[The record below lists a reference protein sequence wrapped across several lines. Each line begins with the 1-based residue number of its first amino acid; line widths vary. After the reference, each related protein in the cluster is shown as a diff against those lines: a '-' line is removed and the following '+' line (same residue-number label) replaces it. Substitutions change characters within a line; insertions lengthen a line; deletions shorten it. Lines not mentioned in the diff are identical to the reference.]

1 MKTLYLHI
9 GIPKTATTS
18 IQNFCAKNRDLLS
31 EKGFYYPESF
41 HVYKNI
47 NTDRNAHFLFGIL
60 KDENGKR
67 RYKYEGKIRREG
79 LAHIV
84 KLFEEH
90 DNIILSDESIW
101 WATCF
106 HRKDLWDMLK
116 EESEKHNY
124 SIKIIVY
131 LRRQDEFLLSR
142 YNQLVKAMNSHSE
155 SFEEYYNNCMT
166 ERRKIV
172 EYCEKI
178 DGIAEVLGK
187 ENIIVKRFD
196 RDFFYKGDVI
206 ADFLHIFGLELT
218 DEYAPLDDD
227 LNVGIGLNS
236 GEIKR
241 KLNSLGKFENEENRF
256 VINLLKECEDKLPKC
271 SEKYLSSEET
281 KEMLSQFEEGNNRI
295 AKEYINDGKPLFKEV
310 PDGIEKWTRDNPVVT
325 DETVIFLYSLCRAL
339 HTENQMLKD
348 KEKENR
354 KNIESLNKQLSD
366 LKKEVKKNEKRIRD
380 LKGALKHP
388 FKTIF
393 RKFKK

>member
-18 IQNFCAKNRDLLS
+18 IQKFCVKNRDLLS
-31 EKGFYYPESF
+31 QKGFYYPESF
-41 HVYKNI
+41 HIYKNI
-47 NTDRNAHFLFGIL
+47 VPDRNAHFLFGTI
-60 KDENGKR
+60 KNEEGKR

-101 WATCF
+101 WATSF
-106 HRKDLWDMLK
+106 YRKDLWDMLK
-116 EESEKHNY
+116 EEGENHNY
-124 SIKIIVY
+124 CIKIIVY

-155 SFEEYYNNCMT
+155 PFEEYYDTCMT
-166 ERRKIV
+166 QRRKIL

-178 DGIAEVLGK
+178 DEIAEVLGK

-241 KLNSLGKFENEENRF
+241 KINTLGKFEDEENKF
-256 VINLLKECEDKLPKC
+256 VVKLLKECEDKLPKC
-271 SEKYLSSEET
+271 TEKYLSSEET
-281 KEMLSQFEEGNNRI
+281 REMLSQFEEGNKRI
-295 AKEYINDGKPLFKEV
+295 AEEYIGDGKPLFKDV
-310 PDGIEKWTRDNPVVT
+310 TDGTQKWTRDNDVVA
-325 DETVIFLYSLCRAL
+325 DETVMFLYSLCRAL
-339 HTENQMLKD
+339 HTENKVLQDKD
-348 KEKENR
+348 KENR
-354 KNIESLNKQLSD
+354 KNIASLSKRLSA
-366 LKKEVKKNEKRIRD
+366 LEKEVKKNEKRIRD
-380 LKGALKHP
+380 LKDALRHP
-388 FKTIF
+388 FKAIF